1 MSWAAAALAMSAVSA
16 LGQIRAGQA
25 QGNILTARGQG
36 LNVEAKFKR
45 LEGRREALKDKKVV
59 VDKLTEVVAALATT
73 NAAAGAGNIDP
84 FSGNPLGLKIKTRK
98 VGGTDA
104 LVAKENAAITILL
117 FNEQA
122 KQLEFAAQ
130 QAFAAAGAARS
141 AGVTNALFTLGSS
154 FAMFGMSGGFSAAP
168 TAGAGAGATAGAG
181 QGLKGVPS
189 GLPSLGNTMNNAP
202 FRFQG
207 FGTSAPNA
215 AGTIGI

>member
-1 MSWAAAALAMSAVSA
+1 MSFAAAALAMSSVSA
-16 LGQIRAGQA
+16 LGQIRQGQA
-25 QGNILTARGQG
+25 QANSLTARGMG

-59 VDKLTEVVAALATT
+59 VDKLTEVVQNLASI

-84 FSGNPLGLKIKTRK
+84 FSGNPLGLKIKGRK
-98 VGGTDA
+98 IGGTDA

-141 AGVTNALFTLGSS
+141 AGVTNALMTFGSS
-154 FAMFGMSGGFSAAP
+154 LAMFGMSGGFGASP
-168 TAGAGAGATAGAG
+168 GAGAGAGAGASS
-181 QGLKGVPS
+181 GLQAVPR
-189 GLPSLGNTMNNAP
+189 GLPSLGNTAGAP

-207 FGTSAPNA
+207 FGTSSNA
-215 AGTIGI
+215 MQRI